1 MNSFKHN
8 TYRFFLAVGETLVVT
23 SQRGGGS
30 SIAECEFS
38 ALKKKGKEC
47 VSASRRF
54 MGRRLCFP
62 VSARLNLGAVE
73 EGTDFGLPL
82 HDGDH
87 FSG

>member
-38 ALKKKGKEC
+38 ALKKKRK
-47 VSASRRF
+47 R
-54 MGRRLCFP
+54 MRLGVETIYGQTVVLPGERPFE
-62 VSARLNLGAVE
+62 LG
-73 EGTDFGLPL
+73 
-82 HDGDH
+82 
-87 FSG
+87 SC